1 MANVS
6 SFYGTLKLCT
16 NNNPWTP
23 EGYLL
28 AYTILDNFKDGYYN
42 FVMDEVIA
50 ENSATFLANFL
61 EDPDAEIG
69 YFGNGRWSAS
79 NNFESFN
86 AWSIHKYIK
95 DTKILDE
102 LYSSQREKL
111 LKLMYDN
118 QWYFAFDFVDEESGL
133 AFITQATVYISSKYE
148 ESTYNFSTE
157 TVACD
162 EYDYNLKN
170 YCLIIEENRPGSSI
184 FWGVIKQL
192 FVLLNIS
199 SEYQNKFVDF
209 IVENDLDVYL
219 HPYDMFDSVEDIP
232 EIIRKNKEIFMANK
246 KEGEL

>member
-28 AYTILDNFKDGYYN
+28 AYTILDGFKDGYYN

-69 YFGNGRWSAS
+69 YFGNGRWSAL
-79 NNFESFN
+79 NNLENFN
-86 AWSIHKYIK
+86 SWSEHKYIEG
-95 DTKILDE
+95 TRILDE
-102 LYSSQREKL
+102 SYLSQRKKL
-111 LKLMYDN
+111 LKLMHDN
-118 QWYFAFDFVDEESGL
+118 QWYFAFDLIDEESGL
-133 AFITQATVYISSKYE
+133 AFISESTVYISSYLE
-148 ESTYNFSTE
+148 ESTYTFYTE
-157 TVACD
+157 IIACK

-170 YCLIIEENRPGSSI
+170 YCLIIEEARPGSGI
-184 FWGVIKQL
+184 FWDVINQL

-199 SEYQNKFVDF
+199 AEYQNEFVDF

-219 HPYDMFDSVEDIP
+219 YPYDMFDSVEEIP
-232 EIIRKNKEIFMANK
+232 EIIRKNKEIFMTNK

>member
-28 AYTILDNFKDGYYN
+28 AYTILDSFKDGYYN
-42 FVMDEVIA
+42 FVMDEEIA

-69 YFGNGRWSAS
+69 YFGNGRWSAL
-79 NNFESFN
+79 NNLESFDS
-86 AWSIHKYIK
+86 WSEHKYIK
-95 DTKILDE
+95 GTKILDE
-102 LYSSQREKL
+102 LYSTQREKL

-118 QWYFAFDFVDEESGL
+118 EWYFAFDLVDEESGL
-133 AFITQATVYISSKYE
+133 AFIAESTVYISSKCT

-157 TVACD
+157 TVANS

-170 YCLIIEENRPGSSI
+170 YCLIVEETRPGSDT
-184 FWGVIKQL
+184 FWNVVNQL

-199 SEYQNKFVDF
+199 SEHQNEFVDF
-209 IVENDLDVYL
+209 ILENDLDVYL

-232 EIIRKNKEIFMANK
+232 EVIRKNKEIFITNK